1 MYTQE
6 DFAAID
12 RQYKR
17 RLLWS
22 LIPVSILLIGLIFS
36 FIVRIEWLSVVLLI
50 AAGALFIF
58 LWDTVLSPVL
68 SYRKFLRDLLSG
80 RKRDYSGRFKGFKNL
95 NIIRE
100 GIPCRPFMLN
110 VDDVKDEKDD
120 RLLYWDI
127 QHPLPEWHEGM
138 KLWVSTFDKS
148 VCDWRLEA

>member
-80 RKRDYSGRFKGFKNL
+80 RKRDYSGRFKGFENL
-95 NIIRE
+95 NIMRE
-100 GIPCRPFMLN
+100 GIIR
-110 VDDVKDEKDD
+110 
-120 RLLYWDI
+120 R
-127 QHPLPEWHEGM
+127 
-138 KLWVSTFDKS
+138 
-148 VCDWRLEA
+148 

>member
-58 LWDTVLSPVL
+58 LWDTVLSPF
-68 SYRKFLRDLLSG
+68 FLTASFCATCFQDASAITAAASRAL
-80 RKRDYSGRFKGFKNL
+80 R
-95 NIIRE
+95 
-100 GIPCRPFMLN
+100 
-110 VDDVKDEKDD
+110 
-120 RLLYWDI
+120 
-127 QHPLPEWHEGM
+127 
-138 KLWVSTFDKS
+138 T
-148 VCDWRLEA
+148 